1 MVFFFPLNSIK
12 GFHKIIFLFIVRLS
26 LISCELRFV
35 LTIFRHGARSPMA
48 EGVDF
53 LGEKWD
59 TYLQLTDVGIRQMYL
74 LGTKN
79 RKKYSSFLSS
89 TYNPKEICAFSSNW
103 NRTILSANAYLQGL
117 FPFNLGSQISNE
129 KLKNSNPPVSVSELA
144 DEMEKLNSY
153 PLPYGMQII
162 PVGIIPEK
170 DRLNTFYN
178 SCPNSRGLLESNMAN
193 ENIQNF
199 VKEFNSNYKEKIT
212 KALSIEDKELFL
224 NFKNIVRF
232 FGVFYSDYVDNRKMN
247 TLRDSG
253 IDFEELNKTAFNSF
267 ILDNF
272 EFFAGNK
279 DFNNIFSSPFLQII
293 SSYMKGRVDSDNQNK
308 FEYTSS
314 NPKMIIYS
322 LHDYD
327 ITSLIA
333 TIQDFFDLPKEH
345 YYPSFASS
353 LTFELDFDQTNKKF
367 VIHLLFNDENIAD
380 INYENFVATIPS
392 KSLPQRQINLICHG
406 TEELS
411 TGSINYYLFFTIIFG
426 LIAIL
431 EFILIYRKLRRSK
444 HKHFVEFQK
453 KETAL
458 L

>member
-1 MVFFFPLNSIK
+1 MVYFFPLNSIK
-12 GFHKIIFLFIVRLS
+12 GLNIVIFLFFTRLS
-26 LISCELRFV
+26 LMSCELRFV
-35 LTIFRHGARSPMA
+35 LTIFRHGVRSPTA

-59 TYLQLTDVGIRQMYL
+59 SCLQLTDMGIRQMYL

-79 RKKYSSFLSS
+79 RKKYSYFLSD

-117 FPFNLGSQISNE
+117 FPFNSETRISNE
-129 KLKNSNPPVSVSELA
+129 KMQHSNPPVSLSEIT
-144 DEMEKLNSY
+144 DEIEKLNKY
-153 PLPYGMQII
+153 TLPYGMQII

-170 DRLNTFYN
+170 DRLNTFYT
-178 SCPNSRGLLESNMAN
+178 SCPNSKALLENNLGN
-193 ENIQNF
+193 ELIKKF
-199 VKEFNSNYKEKIT
+199 VEEFNIKYKAKIT
-212 KALSIEDKELFL
+212 KALSIKDKDFFS
-224 NFKNIVRF
+224 NFKNIVKF
-232 FGVFYSDYVDNRKMN
+232 CGVFYSDYINNREMN
-247 TLRDSG
+247 SLKNVQ

-272 EFFAGNK
+272 YYFAGNK
-279 DFNNIFSSPFLQII
+279 DINNIYSSPFLQTILSHI
-293 SSYMKGRVDSDNQNK
+293 KGRVDSDNHNQ
-308 FEYTSS
+308 FEYTSA

-327 ITSLIA
+327 MSSLIS
-333 TIQDFFDLPKEH
+333 TIQDFFSLPNDH

-367 VIHLLFNDENIAD
+367 IVRLLFNDEKIAD
-380 INYENFVATIPS
+380 ISYGDFISIIPS
-392 KSLPQRQINLICHG
+392 KLLPQRQINLICYG

-411 TGSINYYLFFTIIFG
+411 SGGINYYLFFTIIFG
-426 LIAIL
+426 LTAFL
-431 EFILIYRKLRRSK
+431 EFVLIYRKLRRSK
-444 HKHFVEFQK
+444 HKNYVEFQK
-453 KETAL
+453 KGTAL